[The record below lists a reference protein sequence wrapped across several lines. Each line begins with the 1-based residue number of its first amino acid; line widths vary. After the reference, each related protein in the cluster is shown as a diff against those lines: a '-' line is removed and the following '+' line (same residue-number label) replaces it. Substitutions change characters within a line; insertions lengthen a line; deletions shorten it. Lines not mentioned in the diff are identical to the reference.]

1 MGDVR
6 VAAVE
11 VQQDDCVFLSIASTY
26 DDLFTGEYSSIAK
39 AVGFIDT

>member
-6 VAAVE
+6 VAEVE
-11 VQQDDCVFLSIASTY
+11 VQQDGCVLLSIASTY
-26 DDLFTGEYSSIAK
+26 EDLFTGEYSSIPK